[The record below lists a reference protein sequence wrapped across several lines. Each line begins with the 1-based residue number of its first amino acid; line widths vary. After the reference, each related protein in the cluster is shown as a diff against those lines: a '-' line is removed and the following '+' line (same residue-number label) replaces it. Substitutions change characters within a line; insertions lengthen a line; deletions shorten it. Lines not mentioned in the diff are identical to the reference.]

1 MPRSTLSS
9 SFFFQAED
17 GIRDRNVTGFR
28 RVLFR
33 SSCELVLISSR
44 ISFPDFGANRSATEA
59 PTTLPISEPN
69 KKSFVLNSL
78 LFDIIYLLHYYFFL
92 LINFKAAVPLLT
104 ALVAFSTSSV
114 DVFEILDD
122 KVLID

>member
-1 MPRSTLSS
+1 RSKRDWSS
-9 SFFFQAED
+9 DVCSSD
-17 GIRDRNVTGFR
+17 
-28 RVLFR
+28 LFH
-33 SSCELVLISSR
+33 SDAFSIASCELVLISSR

-69 KKSFVLNSL
+69 KKFFVLNSL
-78 LFDIIYLLHYYFFL
+78 LVDIIYLLHYYFFL
-92 LINFKAAVPLLT
+92 LIKFKAAVPHLT
-104 ALVAFSTSSV
+104 AWLAFSTSSV